1 MSSKLTRRDFLRR
14 TSTTAALTAAVTTSA
29 AAQAHQQGWHGDDR
43 VALVPSNCE
52 MCFWRCGILAEVK
65 DGKVLKVQGNPNH
78 PLTQGKLCARGNAGP
93 ALLNDP
99 DRLKYPVIR
108 EILIERSNL

>member
-1 MSSKLTRRDFLRR
+1 MRAGPSGWPSYGSEVEMSSKVTRRDFLRQ
-14 TSTTAALTAAVTTSA
+14 SGTTAALTTAVVTTA
-29 AAQAHQQGWHGDDR
+29 GAQVLQTGRRGDTR
-43 VALVPSNCE
+43 VELVPSNCE

-93 ALLNDP
+93 D
-99 DRLKYPVIR
+99 
-108 EILIERSNL
+108 